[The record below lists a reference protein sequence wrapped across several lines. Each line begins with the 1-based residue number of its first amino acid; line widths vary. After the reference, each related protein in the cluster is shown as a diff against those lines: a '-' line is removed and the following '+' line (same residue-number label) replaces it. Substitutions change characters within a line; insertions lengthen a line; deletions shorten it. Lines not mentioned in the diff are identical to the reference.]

1 MMPEEQKKS
10 NAGLWSVVGVL
21 IVAVLGYGVFNYT
34 KKDPSVESA
43 DTTVPPLTTD
53 ENPSV
58 PSTPTVTTMYKDGT
72 YTAEGVYTSPAGSEK
87 INVTLFLKDDV
98 IVDATVKALATVP
111 ASVNWQGKFI
121 SGVKAEVV
129 GKKLSE
135 VTLTKVSG
143 SSLTPKGWNDAVAK
157 IQTQAKA

>member
-1 MMPEEQKKS
+1 MPEEQKKS

-21 IVAVLGYGVFNYT
+21 ILAVLGYGVFNYT
-34 KKDPSVESA
+34 KKDSMSA
-43 DTTVPPLTTD
+43 AMENDTTPPLNTPPVPTT
-53 ENPSV
+53 P
-58 PSTPTVTTMYKDGT
+58 PVTTMYKDGT
-72 YTAEGVYTSPAGSEK
+72 YSVEGEYTSPGGAEK
-87 INVTLFLKDDV
+87 INVTLVLKDDV
-98 IVDATVKALATVP
+98 IVDATVKSLATLP
-111 ASVNWQGKFI
+111 ASVNWQGKFV

-157 IQTQAKA
+157 IMVQAKA